1 MTPSASWFPPNLPR
15 AGWLAYALQH
25 RHQAQ
30 HIGDRDAAR
39 IWGDIIDALSH
50 TDTPPAIPPQLT

>member
-1 MTPSASWFPPNLPR
+1 MTPSASWFPPHLPR

-25 RHQAQ
+25 RQQAQ

-39 IWGDIIDALSH
+39 IWGDIIA
-50 TDTPPAIPPQLT
+50 QLGDEKPT